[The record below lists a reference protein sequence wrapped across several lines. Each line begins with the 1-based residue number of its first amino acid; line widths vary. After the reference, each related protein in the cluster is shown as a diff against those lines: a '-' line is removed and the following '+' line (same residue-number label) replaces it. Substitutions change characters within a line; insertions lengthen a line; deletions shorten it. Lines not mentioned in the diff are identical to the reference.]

1 MRNLNKVAAC
11 GMSVLFALVL
21 TACGG
26 NAQETQTTSQNTSTK
41 QEQTQRQETTA
52 KKDFDGSKQS
62 KVGEGEVILRTA
74 AGTSENEN
82 VPKMTISKDTQLT
95 QVEVDTKGLDGSAVT
110 YIYVDGVEAQKGNM
124 GDSQQ
129 SVTLQGDALKAGT
142 HTIEVVQFKGDGTKG
157 EVVFYR
163 KVTFEIAN

>member
-26 NAQETQTTSQNTSTK
+26 NVQETQTTSQNTSTK
-41 QEQTQRQETTA
+41 QETTA

-62 KVGEGEVILRTA
+62 EVGEGEVILCTA
-74 AGTSENEN
+74 AGTSENGN

-95 QVEVDTKGLDGSAVT
+95 QVEVDTKGLDGSTVT
-110 YIYVDGVEAQKGNM
+110 YIYVDGIEAQKGNM

-142 HTIEVVQFKGDGTKG
+142 HTIEVVQFKGDDTKG
-157 EVVFYR
+157 GVVFYR
-163 KVTFEIAN
+163 KVIFEIAN